1 MKKLLLIILIA
12 LTVSFQSCA
21 QSTYENITYSYRAK
35 IPTDWNLVGEN
46 KNDTIQNFSI
56 VEWILPKITSESK
69 GSEVQNSI
77 EIYAYKNSD
86 IKNIKE
92 LINHEKQKWQPFLLK
107 TDISQEDSEFL
118 REVITTSKIPSF
130 DHKSK
135 KYLIYK
141 NGICYR
147 IQLVCSIDTFDKNL
161 SDFENFYSEFKIV
174 ENLKE

>member
-1 MKKLLLIILIA
+1 MNKLLLTFLIA

-21 QSTYENITYSYRAK
+21 QSTYENITYSYQAK
-35 IPTDWNLVGEN
+35 IPTDWNLVGEI

-56 VEWILPKITSESK
+56 TEWTLPKVISESQEI
-69 GSEVQNSI
+69 EVQNSI
-77 EIYAYKNSD
+77 EVYAYENND

-107 TDISQEDSEFL
+107 TDISQEGSEFS

-135 KYLIYK
+135 KYFIYK

-147 IQLVCSIDTFDKNL
+147 IQLVCTIDTFDKNF
-161 SDFENFYSEFKIV
+161 SDFENFYTEFKII
-174 ENLKE
+174 ENKKK